1 MEPLDVSE
9 AEERAVGLEQPGDAV
24 FIDVFQREFFDRDGP
39 YF

>member
-9 AEERAVGLEQPGDAV
+9 AEEKAVGLEQPGGAV
-24 FIDVFQREFFDRDGP
+24 FIDIHQREFFARRDP